1 MATYTELS
9 TTNSHVDLP
18 VFAGNVM
25 ADATYQQSIAVD
37 NTTDSVVS
45 EFSPDIIENKVIGL
59 SNSTQFISKIDLT
72 LIQNYDIIPTITY
85 NTNLDISF
93 SQIDIISN
101 SGGLLFEVDIVN
113 TLTQATVFGRVHVV
127 NTDVALSIIEG
138 ESVSAK
144 SNYEVDIP
152 LSSTLAL
159 NYIVS
164 TIHGLGLTLES
175 IDSLVI
181 GAAKISG
188 LFTLSDC
195 RKINVVY
202 ENRTITVQYENRTI
216 QVRCN

>member
-1 MATYTELS
+1 MATYTELP

-25 ADATYQQSIAVD
+25 ADATYRQSIAVD